1 MITAL
6 LAEQLIWDI
15 PHLVF
20 TMMITCSYILY
31 VKHNPPPSIKPLQPI
46 LFLVGI
52 WLLYVMIGSPLLA
65 FSYLSFSFH
74 MIQMSFLFFIIPPL
88 ILLGIP
94 ERLYK
99 KMEAFYLKWK
109 MPAIIEPK
117 IALISFAILFLL
129 YHLPNILSIL
139 TDYPILQKTYVILL
153 FLLSFRMVWP
163 IASPN
168 PRDRF
173 LTEKRK
179 KYLWQSSVYI
189 MPACMVFI
197 ISALF
202 GSMNNPFL
210 GEVAA
215 HLCLPADRT
224 IQVLPAPF
232 NTKYDQMLA
241 GFFMI
246 GLHKIGL
253 VVTCRL
259 EKNVYK
265 EIMKNEQICQE

>member
-6 LAEQLIWDI
+6 LADQLTWNI
-15 PHLVF
+15 PLLVL
-20 TMMITCSYILY
+20 TILLTSMYILY
-31 VKHNPPPSIKPLQPI
+31 VKRNPSPNTKFVQPI
-46 LFLVGI
+46 LFLIGI
-52 WLLYVMIGSPLLA
+52 WLLYFIIGSPLLA
-65 FSYLSFSFH
+65 LSYLSFSLH

-94 ERLYK
+94 ESFYEKVEASPLKK
-99 KMEAFYLKWK
+99 KMNAMILT
-109 MPAIIEPK
+109 PK
-117 IALISFAILFLL
+117 LALISFAVLFLL
-129 YHLPNILSIL
+129 YHLPNVLSVI
-139 TDYPILQKTYVILL
+139 TDYPGLQKTYVILL

-173 LTEKRK
+173 LTDKRK
-179 KYLWQSSVYI
+179 KYLWQSSMYI
-189 MPACMVFI
+189 MPACMIFI
-197 ISALF
+197 ISALL

-210 GEVAA
+210 GEVAT

-241 GFFMI
+241 GVFMI

-253 VVTCRL
+253 MVTCKL
-259 EKNVYK
+259 EKK
-265 EIMKNEQICQE
+265 C